1 MSDAE
6 EKLQLKPSKAKA
18 ISRQMQTVRETFK
31 QQLNELKTQS
41 PETSSTIEKILPSLV
56 SIYVIDWETEEK
68 IAVGSG
74 FFVEPD
80 VIVTNYHIVADI
92 TEEDTLYEED
102 ESEMILVQT
111 SDEQLR
117 IAEVVFTGNS
127 DEDFAVLF
135 ITDSIIDRKTGQE
148 IELPQEYPAL
158 TLSLEAKEGDRVI
171 AVGYPLGEKAS
182 TVNQGMISNILISEK
197 SGEDEEIAAT
207 TEVKVLQTT
216 AVINPGNS
224 GGPLIN
230 MKGDVVGI
238 NTWGWD
244 DRKGVNFAISA
255 DVLAD
260 FLDRF
265 EELYEEGWD
274 DE

>member
-1 MSDAE
+1 MTDAE

-18 ISRQMQTVRETFK
+18 IYRQMQTVRETFK

-41 PETSSTIEKILPSLV
+41 NQLSSLVEKILPSLV
-56 SIYVIDWETEEK
+56 SIYIIDWDTQEK

-74 FFVEPD
+74 FFVED
-80 VIVTNYHIVADI
+80 FIVTNYHIVADI

-102 ESEMILVQT
+102 ESEMLLVQT
-111 SDEQLR
+111 SDEKLR

-127 DEDFAVLF
+127 DEDLAVLL
-135 ITDSIIDRKTGQE
+135 ITDSIIDAKTGAE
-148 IELPQEYPAL
+148 VELSQEYPGL
-158 TLSLEAKEGDRVI
+158 TLSLEAKEGDQVI
-171 AVGYPLGEKAS
+171 AVGYALGEKAS
-182 TVNQGMISNILISEK
+182 TVNQGIISSILISEK
-197 SGEDEEIAAT
+197 PGEDEEIAAINQI
-207 TEVKVLQTT
+207 KVLQTT

-230 MKGDVVGI
+230 LKGDVVGV

-244 DRKGVNFAISA
+244 DEKGLNIAISA

-274 DE
+274 EE

>member
-1 MSDAE
+1 MSDVE

-18 ISRQMQTVRETFK
+18 IYRQMQTVRETFK
-31 QQLNELKTQS
+31 QQLNELKGQS
-41 PETSSTIEKILPSLV
+41 RKISELVDKILPSLV
-56 SIYVIDWETEEK
+56 SVYVVDWDTEEK

-80 VIVTNYHIVADI
+80 VIVTNYHVVAEI

-102 ESEMILVQT
+102 ESEMLLVQT
-111 SDEQLR
+111 PDEQLR

-127 DEDFAVLF
+127 DEDLAVLF
-135 ITDSIIDRKTGQE
+135 ITDFIIDPKTGE
-148 IELPQEYPAL
+148 ELELPQEYPAL
-158 TLSLEAKEGDRVI
+158 TLSLEAKEGEQVI
-171 AVGYPLGEKAS
+171 AIGYPLGEKAS
-182 TVNQGMISNILISEK
+182 TVNPGIISSILISEK
-197 SGEDEEIAAT
+197 SGEDQEIAAI

-216 AVINPGNS
+216 AAINPGNS

-230 MKGDVVGI
+230 MNGHVVGV
-238 NTWGWD
+238 NTSGWD
-244 DRKGVNFAISA
+244 DREGVNLAISA